1 MWKEELYCEVNSAL
15 PAEPR
20 SVPVAFLLTALSSL
34 PDHWL
39 SSGWWRLLKSRML
52 GYEVL
57 HSPKVLGGS
66 GNVYKE
72 MGEEVRGIN
81 M

>member
-1 MWKEELYCEVNSAL
+1 
-15 PAEPR
+15 
-20 SVPVAFLLTALSSL
+20 
-34 PDHWL
+34 
-39 SSGWWRLLKSRML
+39 ML